1 MSVESIREANP
12 NLVIRDSADPAL
24 AAYGRLIDPKPFIG
38 LVDLADAITD
48 IYPLANTYVANL
60 PEFEL
65 DASIGA
71 LRLHFGLVDIQ
82 IGYCNGPN
90 SRLNAAEWHKSSEI
104 DIAVTDLLLFL
115 GKRHDIDG
123 SGYIDSDRFECF
135 YIAKGEALEI
145 LPEVLHFAP
154 CKVLPEGFKS
164 IIVLPRGTNEPLSGQ
179 GLPETSAESR
189 FLYMKN
195 KWLIAH
201 PERKALVE
209 RGAFPGIRGENIE
222 IALP

>member
-1 MSVESIREANP
+1 MSVESIRAANP

-24 AAYGRLIDPKPFIG
+24 AAYGRPIDPRPFHG
-38 LVDLADAITD
+38 LIDLADAITEID
-48 IYPLANTYVANL
+48 PLANTYVAHL
-60 PEFEL
+60 PEFER
-65 DASIGA
+65 DSSIGN
-71 LRLHFGLVDIQ
+71 LRLHFGFVDIQ

-90 SRLNAAEWHKSSEI
+90 SRLNAAEWHKSPEI

-135 YIAKGEALEI
+135 YFAKGEALEI
-145 LPEVLHFAP
+145 LPETLHFAP
-154 CKVLPEGFKS
+154 CKALPKGFKS
-164 IIVLPRGTNEPLSGQ
+164 IIVLPRGTNEALSGQ
-179 GLPETSAESR
+179 ILPETGAESR
-189 FLYMKN
+189 FLAMRN

-201 PERKALVE
+201 PDRKVLVD
-209 RGAFPGIRGENIE
+209 RGAFPGIRGENIG

>member
-1 MSVESIREANP
+1 MSLESIREANL
-12 NLVIRDSADPAL
+12 NLTIRDSADPAL
-24 AAYGRLIDPKPFIG
+24 AAYGRRIDSEPFIG

-48 IYPLANTYVANL
+48 IDPLANTYVANL
-60 PEFEL
+60 PEFER
-65 DASIGA
+65 DSSIET

-115 GKRHDIDG
+115 GKRYDIDE
-123 SGYIDSDRFECF
+123 SGYIDSNRFECF
-135 YIAKGEALEI
+135 YLAKGEALEI

-154 CKVLPEGFKS
+154 CKALPEGFKS
-164 IIVLPRGTNEPLSGQ
+164 IIVLPRGTNEPLSGP
-179 GLPETSAESR
+179 GIHEASVESR
-189 FLYMKN
+189 FLYMRN

-201 PERKALVE
+201 PDRKILVE